1 MRIGELAQRC
11 NVSTWS
17 LRYYEE
23 QQLLQSRRHANGY
36 RDYPESAVESVRRI
50 RALIDAGF
58 SSDTIRK
65 VLPCLNGDDVD
76 MCPQLA
82 GVIRETLHG
91 IDDQLNDLAA
101 KRGKINALLSG
112 QSLPSDR
119 SDSGLAAAR
128 PIEC

>member
-11 NVSTWS
+11 NVSTRS

-23 QQLLQSRRHANGY
+23 QQLLQSRRHTNGY
-36 RDYPESAVESVRRI
+36 RDYPESAVESVQRI
-50 RALIDAGF
+50 RALLDAGF

-82 GVIRETLHG
+82 ATIRETLRG
-91 IDDQLNDLAA
+91 IEDQLRDLDA
-101 KRGKINALLSG
+101 KRSKISALLSG
-112 QSLPSDR
+112 QGLSSHR
-119 SDSGLAAAR
+119 SDSGLATTR
-128 PIEC
+128 PSA

>member
-11 NVSTWS
+11 NVSTRS

-65 VLPCLNGDDVD
+65 V
-76 MCPQLA
+76 
-82 GVIRETLHG
+82 
-91 IDDQLNDLAA
+91 
-101 KRGKINALLSG
+101 
-112 QSLPSDR
+112 
-119 SDSGLAAAR
+119 
-128 PIEC
+128 